1 MRIGGDSVDVKEK
14 VYHILQAINA
24 GEKDITADKLG
35 MDKTTFRNLCELI
48 ENNNWI
54 DGIDDQYYEVDFSN
68 AKLTNEGK
76 NYLMRNSI

>member
-1 MRIGGDSVDVKEK
+1 MDVKEK

-24 GEKDITADKLG
+24 GEENITADNLEI
-35 MDKTTFRNLCELI
+35 DQEELRSLCELI

>member
-1 MRIGGDSVDVKEK
+1 MDVKEK

-24 GEKDITADKLG
+24 GEKDITADNLEI
-35 MDKTTFRNLCELI
+35 DQEELRSLCELI

>member
-1 MRIGGDSVDVKEK
+1 MRIGGDIVDVKEK

-24 GEKDITADKLG
+24 GEKDIIADNLEIDQDELKS
-35 MDKTTFRNLCELI
+35 LCELI

-54 DGIDDQYYEVDFSN
+54 EGIDDQYYEVDFSN

>member
-1 MRIGGDSVDVKEK
+1 MNVKEI

-35 MDKTTFRNLCELI
+35 IDKTTLKNLCELI
-48 ENNNWI
+48 EENDWA

-68 AKLTNEGK
+68 AKLTNKGK

>member
-1 MRIGGDSVDVKEK
+1 MRIGGDIVDVKEK

-24 GEKDITADKLG
+24 GEKDITADNLEI
-35 MDKTTFRNLCELI
+35 DQDELRSLCELI

>member
-1 MRIGGDSVDVKEK
+1 MDVKEK

-24 GEKDITADKLG
+24 GEKDITADNLEI
-35 MDKTTFRNLCELI
+35 DQDELRSLCELI

>member
-1 MRIGGDSVDVKEK
+1 MRIGGDIVGVKEK

-24 GEKDITADKLG
+24 GEENITADNLEI
-35 MDKTTFRNLCELI
+35 DREELRALCELL

-76 NYLMRNSI
+76 NYLMRNFI

>member
-1 MRIGGDSVDVKEK
+1 MDVKEV

-24 GEKDITADKLG
+24 GEKNITADNLEI
-35 MDKTTFRNLCELI
+35 DQEELRSLCELI